1 MNFKKTDYGYI
12 HQDTR
17 LYKDDEFFGIEPTF
31 ALTWSDGLVE
41 AIKDMTNKFG
51 VNLHWELV
59 YPAVNTL
66 VYLANRVSI
75 DANVVAISYHIQ
87 IVTPNDSFIKI
98 MIYKNGNPNPLQI
111 VFYNEDKMIGVI
123 SPIPLPQFF
132 NKQTRRQKRGKK
144 IPHTLRKFSHTELL
158 EASIFIEKAV
168 ITFLQVHNDAIL
180 TWAYLNEDQ
189 DVEMWLE
196 K

>member
-1 MNFKKTDYGYI
+1 MNFKKTDFGYI
-12 HQDTR
+12 CQDR
-17 LYKDDEFFGIEPTF
+17 MFYKDDERFGMEPSI
-31 ALTWSDGLVE
+31 ALEWSNGLVE
-41 AIKDMTNKFG
+41 AIKYMVHKFG
-51 VNLHWELV
+51 VNLRWGLTH
-59 YPAVNTL
+59 PAVNTL
-66 VYLANRVSI
+66 VYLANRVGI
-75 DANVVAISYHIQ
+75 DPNVVAISYHVQ

-98 MIYKNGNPNPLQI
+98 MIYKDGNPHPLQV

-132 NKQTRRQKRGKK
+132 NKQTHRRKRTKK
-144 IPHTLRKFSHTELL
+144 SKSFLRKFPHTELL
-158 EASIFIEKAV
+158 EASLFIEKAV

>member
-75 DANVVAISYHIQ
+75 DASIAAIGYHVQ
-87 IVTPNDSFIKI
+87 IVTPNASFIKI
-98 MIYKNGNPNPLQI
+98 LVYKDRNPNPLQV
-111 VFYNEDKMIGVI
+111 VFYNEDKLIGVI
-123 SPIPLPQFF
+123 SPIPSPRYF
-132 NKQTRRQKRGKK
+132 NKQIHRRKGAKK
-144 IPHTLRKFSHTELL
+144 IHSFLRKFPHTELL
-158 EASIFIEKAV
+158 EASLFIEKA
-168 ITFLQVHNDAIL
+168 IGRFADFDAIP
-180 TWAYLNEDQ
+180 TWAYLNKDANGIG
-189 DVEMWLE
+189 MWLE